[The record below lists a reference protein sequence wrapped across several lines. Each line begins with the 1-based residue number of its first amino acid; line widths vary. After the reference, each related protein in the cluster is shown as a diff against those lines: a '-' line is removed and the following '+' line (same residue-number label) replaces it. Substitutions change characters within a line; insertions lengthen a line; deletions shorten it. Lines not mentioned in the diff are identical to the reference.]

1 MPTIQVRNI
10 PNDMYMKIQYLAE
23 QEQRSIAEQ
32 TIILLKESLNNSNG
46 HKNRRRMIL
55 KKRGNLPITGVQLPD
70 PVTLLREDRER

>member
-10 PNDMYMKIQYLAE
+10 PNDMYMQIQYLPA

-32 TIILLKESLNNSNG
+32 TIILLKESLNNSNRN
-46 HKNRRRMIL
+46 KSRRRMVL
-55 KKRGNLPITGVQLPD
+55 KKMEDLTIPDVLIPD

>member
-10 PNDMYMKIQYLAE
+10 PNDMYMQIQYLAA

-32 TIILLKESLNNSNG
+32 TIILLKESLNNNNAN
-46 HKNRRRMIL
+46 KNRRRMIL
-55 KKRGNLPITGVQLPD
+55 KKMEALAIPDVLLPD

>member
-10 PNDMYMKIQYLAE
+10 PNDIYVQIQYLAE

-46 HKNRRRMIL
+46 NKNRRRMIL
-55 KKRGNLPITGVQLPD
+55 KKMGNLPITDVQLPD

>member
-10 PNDMYMKIQYLAE
+10 PNDIYVQIQYLAE

-55 KKRGNLPITGVQLPD
+55 KKMGNLPITGVQLPD

>member
-10 PNDMYMKIQYLAE
+10 PNDMDMQIQYLAA

-32 TIILLKESLNNSNG
+32 TIILLKESLNNNNAN
-46 HKNRRRMIL
+46 KNRRRMAL
-55 KKRGNLPITGVQLPD
+55 KKMEDLTIPDILLPD

>member
-10 PNDMYMKIQYLAE
+10 PNDMYVQIQYLAE

-32 TIILLKESLNNSNG
+32 TIILLKESLNNSNNN
-46 HKNRRRMIL
+46 KNRRRMIF
-55 KKRGNLPITGVQLPD
+55 KKMEELTIPDILLPD

>member
-10 PNDMYMKIQYLAE
+10 PNDLYVQIQYLAE

-32 TIILLKESLNNSNG
+32 TIFLLKESLNNSNSN
-46 HKNRRRMIL
+46 KNRRRMIV
-55 KKRGNLPITGVQLPD
+55 KKMEALAIPDVQLPD